1 MVLHGQPVR
10 ASLRI
15 SPEFTLIKGS
25 SPGFGSIAFCLL
37 TQCKLCEQRA
47 IHTRFPYPF
56 GLYALKEAKD
66 NKSLAHSSIGTPSST
81 IILRQSGLRFF
92 VSIWFQVLFH
102 RPHRAAFQRSLT
114 VLVRYRWWEVFSL
127 TRSYGQIPS
136 THSFIEVLKN
146 NQKTNQ

>member
-66 NKSLAHSSIGTPSST
+66 NKSLAHSSIGTPSHHATCVASVPILCKHMVSGTISSPSPGYFST
-81 IILRQSGLRFF
+81 F
-92 VSIWFQVLFH
+92 
-102 RPHRAAFQRSLT
+102 PHGTGSLSMM
-114 VLVRYRWWEVFSL
+114 R
-127 TRSYGQIPS
+127 GI
-136 THSFIEVLKN
+136 
-146 NQKTNQ
+146 